1 MDDDDSQDEMINHN
15 TSHSKGKRTAVWV
28 ISGKVFINHILFLF
42 FSKITHQIIK
52 TYTKAL
58 YLMSLFLDD
67 SDDGEEESEEGESNS
82 GEDDGEEEEDEEQE
96 ANEDDDGINA
106 IVHLCY
112 QRLIYCVILCNQST
126 NSDQMKKKR
135 NIQRPKMEL
144 LGKLLLDWQR

>member
-28 ISGKVFINHILFLF
+28 ISGKLFINHIYI
-42 FSKITHQIIK
+42 SKSS

-58 YLMSLFLDD
+58 YLMSLIFYFILLIFFLDD

-82 GEDDGEEEEDEEQE
+82 GEDDGDEEEDEEEE

-112 QRLIYCVILCNQST
+112 QTFIYCIIL
-126 NSDQMKKKR
+126 
-135 NIQRPKMEL
+135 
-144 LGKLLLDWQR
+144 